1 MNPLD
6 VVRFAAGA
14 LSGHRLRTALSISG
28 VAVGVAAVVALTAM
42 GEGARRYVT
51 QEFTALGSNLLILI
65 PGKVETTGAAPFGGV
80 THDLTLADYQAVVT
94 RVPMVRMAAPMAV
107 GNETVQFGDRGRS
120 VPVLG
125 TTSQFLTVR
134 HLQMGSGRFLP
145 PRDPEA
151 GGNEMVLGVKVARE
165 LFGSESPLGHVVR
178 MGAWRFRVVG
188 ILAPRGRSLG
198 FDMDDAVMIPVQ
210 TVMSAFDRNSLFRVL
225 IEVRSRGEM
234 DAAKAAVLKL
244 MKERHRAEDVTVIT
258 QDAVLSAFSAILRAL
273 TLALAGIASI
283 SLAVAGV
290 GIMNLMLVAVSE
302 RRAEIGLL
310 KALGATNRQVL
321 STFLAEALLLSA
333 TGGLAGLAFGFAAV
347 RILVHVYPEF
357 PASPPAWA
365 VAASLGLAIFVGA
378 GFGLWPAYRATRLDP
393 VNALV
398 RR

>member
-1 MNPLD
+1 MRALD
-6 VVRFAAGA
+6 ILRFAAGA
-14 LSGHRLRTALSISG
+14 LAGHRLRTALSVSG

-51 QEFTALGSNLLILI
+51 QEFAALGSNLLILI

-80 THDLTLADYQAVVT
+80 THDLTIADFQSIVT
-94 RVPMVRMAAPMAV
+94 RVPMVRDAAPMAV

-125 TTSQFLTVR
+125 TTSRFLEVR
-134 HLQMGSGRFLP
+134 QLQVGSGRFLP
-145 PRDPEA
+145 PRDPES
-151 GGNEMVLGVKVARE
+151 GGNEMVLGVKAARE
-165 LFGSESPLGHVVR
+165 LFGSESPLGRIVR

-188 ILAPRGRSLG
+188 VLAPRGRSLG
-198 FDMDDAVMIPVQ
+198 FDMDDVAIIPVQ
-210 TVMSAFDRNSLFRVL
+210 TVMSAFDRHSLFRIL

-234 DAAKAAVLKL
+234 DAAKAAVLAL

-273 TLALAGIASI
+273 TLTLAGIASI

-310 KALGATNRQVL
+310 KALGATSRQVL
-321 STFLAEALLLSA
+321 TAFLAEALLLSVA
-333 TGGLAGLAFGFAAV
+333 GGLAGFAIGAAAV

-357 PASPPAWA
+357 PATPPAWA
-365 VAASLGLAIFVGA
+365 VAAALGLSVGVGA
-378 GFGLWPAYRATRLDP
+378 AFGLWPAYRATRLDP
-393 VNALV
+393 VGALV